1 MYLRL
6 SAQNKSKPWTQL
18 TSNVTDHGGK
28 HYKTTKSSQI
38 KINIRVV
45 CNVIAL
51 VSDMEEI

>member
-1 MYLRL
+1 MYLRPT
-6 SAQNKSKPWTQL
+6 AQNKTKPWTQL
-18 TSNVTDHGGK
+18 TSNATDHGGK

-38 KINIRVV
+38 KINIRAV